1 VNVHRTPH
9 RAVKILLVEDN
20 PADVLLTKESFTKSK
35 TANEVGVVTNG
46 AAALRF
52 LRRKAPYTA
61 AERPDLILLD
71 LNLPTVDGREVLSEI
86 KTDPDLKSIPV
97 VVLTTSADE
106 RDILRAYELNANC
119 YVTKPM
125 NLHEFVSAVRAI
137 DEFWLGHV
145 GLPKA

>member
-1 VNVHRTPH
+1 MNVQRTPH
-9 RAVKILLVEDN
+9 GAVKILLVEDN
-20 PADVLLTKESFTKSK
+20 PADVLLMKESFTKSK

-86 KTDPDLKSIPV
+86 KADPDLNSIPV

-137 DEFWLGHV
+137 EEFWLGHV
-145 GLPKA
+145 CLPKA